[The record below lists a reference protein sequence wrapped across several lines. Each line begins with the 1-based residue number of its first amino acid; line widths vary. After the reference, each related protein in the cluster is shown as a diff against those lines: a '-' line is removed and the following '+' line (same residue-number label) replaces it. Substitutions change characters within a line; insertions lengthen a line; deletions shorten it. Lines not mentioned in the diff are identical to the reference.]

1 MHRNLAL
8 GTRPYQPGTAG
19 QAQDLEVPQG
29 FHARAGVLAQELQVK
44 GMHFLK
50 DILQIGP
57 HQHGRVLAIIQK
69 SKALLARR
77 GVNRKGD
84 LLGLAHAHFVPVLKI
99 VLEGTHTLLRL
110 LARQGAQKHQH
121 KALLQQGK
129 ALDGSGKEGMA
140 RLDRLDHLGHYFGF
154 LDHGLG
160 GHDVRGGVNPLE
172 ECRVQKPTG
181 FSEGAAPGSEG
192 PCRGG

>member
-8 GTRPYQPGTAG
+8 GTRPYQPGATS
-19 QAQDLEVPQG
+19 QTQDLEIPQG
-29 FHARAGVLAQELQVK
+29 FHARVGVLAQELQVK

-69 SKALLARR
+69 GKALLARR
-77 GVNRKGD
+77 GVNRESN

-99 VLEGTHTLLRL
+99 VLEGTHTLLCL
-110 LARQGAQKHQH
+110 LARQGAQEHQH
-121 KALLQQGK
+121 EALLQQSK
-129 ALDGSGKEGMA
+129 ALDGSGKEGVA
-140 RLDRLDHLGHYFGF
+140 RLDRLDHLGHHFSF

-172 ECRVQKPTG
+172 ECRALKPTG
-181 FSEGAAPGSEG
+181 FSESAATGSEG